1 MASKFLVPVQLPEI
15 QGTPTAPGAGFKKVY
30 LKDGFTK
37 IMDSAGVQ
45 RDLVLDRVLT
55 NLTIPA
61 TATAISSTDTVLTAF
76 AKIQKSLNSIA
87 LVGDV
92 AGTAAYNSTSGRL
105 EIQATVQPNSVALGT
120 DTTGDYVQGI
130 SSDTGIDVIGSGGEG
145 STPSIKL
152 RGADVLT
159 PDKLVKWDGAA
170 QQVVDSI
177 IDDDGFTAAV
187 RGALTTDDAATINGL
202 LTVNAGANISGSAQ
216 VGGNLR
222 VVGNLQV
229 DGTVTTVNSE
239 TVTIA
244 DNIILLNSNVTGAP
258 TENAGIEI
266 ERGTAANVQ
275 ILWNESSDKWTLTEN
290 GTEYHDILSTNP
302 VSVEFIQDSA
312 LGAITAGSGI
322 VVTYND
328 AANTLEV
335 RHADTSSVGNTSNSG
350 TSVLQNLTFD
360 TFGHVQTVSSVAL
373 KHTALIGDGANVAF
387 TVDHFKG
394 EEHVIVQVYTTQMP
408 GEQVECEV
416 VLVNA
421 NQVLLRFVDA
431 PAPGEF
437 TVVVI

>member
-15 QGTPTAPGAGFKKVY
+15 QGTPTAPGSGFKKVY

-61 TATAISSTDTVLTAF
+61 TATAITSTDTVLTAF

-92 AGTAAYNSTSGRL
+92 AGTAAYNGTTGRL

-120 DTTGDYVQGI
+120 DTTGDYVATI
-130 SSDTGIDVIGSGGEG
+130 TPNTGIDVIGSGGEG
-145 STPSIKL
+145 STPSIRL
-152 RGADVLT
+152 RNADALT
-159 PDKLVKWDGAA
+159 PNKLIKWDGPA
-170 QQVVDSI
+170 QQVTDSI

-187 RGALTTDDAATINGL
+187 RGALTTDDAATIGGL

-222 VVGNLQV
+222 VIGNLQV

-244 DNIILLNSNVTGAP
+244 DNIILLNNNVTGAP

-266 ERGTAANVQ
+266 ERGTADNVR
-275 ILWNESSDKWTLTEN
+275 ILWNETSDKWTLTEDGN
-290 GTEYHDILSTNP
+290 EYHDILSTNP

-312 LGAITAGSGI
+312 LGAITAGVGI
-322 VVTYND
+322 VVTYSD
-328 AANTLEV
+328 ADNTLQV
-335 RHADTSSVGNTSNSG
+335 RHADTSSVGNTANSG

-373 KHTALIGDGANVAF
+373 KHTALIGDGSNVAF
-387 TVDHFKG
+387 TVDHNKG
-394 EEHVIVQVYTTQMP
+394 EEHVLVQVYTTTMP

-416 VLVNA
+416 VLINA

-437 TVVVI
+437 TAVVI

>member
-15 QGTPTAPGAGFKKVY
+15 QGTPSSPGAGFKKIY
-30 LKDGFTK
+30 LKDGFAK

-61 TATAISSTDTVLTAF
+61 TATAIVSTDTVLTSL
-76 AKIQKSLNSIA
+76 AKLQKSLNSIA

-92 AGTAAYNSTSGRL
+92 AGTAAYNSTTGRL

-120 DTTGDYVQGI
+120 DTTGDYVAGI
-130 SSDTGIDVIGSGGEG
+130 SSDTGIDVLGSGGEG
-145 STPSIKL
+145 STPSVKL
-152 RGADVLT
+152 RGADTLT
-159 PDKLVKWDGAA
+159 PDKLIKWDGAA

-177 IDDDGFTAAV
+177 IDDDGTTASV
-187 RGALTTDDAATINGL
+187 RGALSTDGGA
-202 LTVNAGANISGSAQ
+202 TVNGALQVNSTANITGNTQ

-222 VVGNLQV
+222 VIGNLQV

-244 DNIILLNSNVTGAP
+244 DNIMLLNSNVTGAP

-275 ILWNESSDKWTLTEN
+275 ILWNEASDKWTLTED
-290 GTEYHDILSTNP
+290 GSEYHDILSTNP
-302 VSVEFIQDSA
+302 ASVEFIQDSA
-312 LGAITAGSGI
+312 LGAITAGVGI

-328 AANTLEV
+328 ASNTLEV
-335 RHADTSSVGNTSNSG
+335 KHADTSSVANTANSS
-350 TSVLQNLTFD
+350 TRVIQNLTFD

-373 KHTALIGDGANVAF
+373 KHTGLIGDGSNVAF
-387 TVDHFKG
+387 TVDHNKG
-394 EEHVIVQVYTTQMP
+394 EEHVIVQLYTTALP
-408 GEQVECEV
+408 SEQVECEV
-416 VLVNA
+416 VLINA